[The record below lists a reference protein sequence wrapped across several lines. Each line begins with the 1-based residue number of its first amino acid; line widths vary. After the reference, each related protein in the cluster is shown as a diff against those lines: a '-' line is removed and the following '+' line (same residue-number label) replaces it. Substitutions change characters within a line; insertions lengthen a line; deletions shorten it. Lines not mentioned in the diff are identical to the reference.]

1 MTGKADLHVHSKYSG
16 LSKIL
21 FVKYPD
27 SISEPRD
34 ILRNAEQRGL
44 DVVCIT
50 DHNSIR
56 GAMEARKIESPV
68 EVVVG
73 EEISTADGEVLGLF
87 LTEEVPRGM
96 TAAET
101 IDAIH
106 TMGGLAVA
114 PHPFSTHC
122 SALGNMV
129 FDLDLDGIEMLNS
142 VHRDGYSDDIA
153 QRLCT
158 DSGRALTGG
167 SDAHTPTMVGN
178 AYTTFEGHTAEDL
191 RKSLFD
197 RTTGYGG
204 GYTTLRDIVWM
215 TTNIALKLH
224 LTVTKAIFN
233 STRQEDVEY
242 AKEIYA
248 MRPLTKVLALVGTT
262 AIMAPS
268 SLFLVSVIGNYIHKS
283 RSRTRWV
290 EIIKQGRKL

>member
-1 MTGKADLHVHSKYSG
+1 MRGKADLHVHSKYSG

-27 SISEPRD
+27 SISEPRE
-34 ILRNAEQRGL
+34 ILRNAELRGL

-56 GAMEARKIESPV
+56 GGVEARKVDSPV
-68 EVVVG
+68 DVVVG
-73 EEISTADGEVLGLF
+73 EEVSTADGEVLGLF

-101 IDAIH
+101 VDAIH
-106 TMGGLAVA
+106 SQGGIAVA

-122 SALGNMV
+122 SALGNKV
-129 FDLDLDGIEMLNS
+129 FDLNLDGIEMLNS

-158 DSGRALTGG
+158 DSGKALTGG

-178 AYTTFEGHTAEDL
+178 AYTTFEGSTAEDL
-191 RKSLFD
+191 RRSLTS
-197 RTTGYGG
+197 RTTEYGG
-204 GYTTLRDIVWM
+204 GYATLRDIVWM

-224 LTVTKAIFN
+224 VTVTKAIFR
-233 STRQEDVEY
+233 SAGQEDVEY
-242 AKEIYA
+242 AREIYA
-248 MRPLTKVLALVGTT
+248 MRPLTKALALVGTT

-268 SLFLVSVIGNYIHKS
+268 SLFLLSVIGNYIHKS
-283 RSRTRWV
+283 RSRTRWM

>member
-1 MTGKADLHVHSKYSG
+1 MRGKADLHIHSKYSG

-34 ILRNAEQRGL
+34 ILRNAELRGL

-56 GAMEARKIESPV
+56 GGLEASKLDSPV
-68 EVVVG
+68 DVVVG
-73 EEISTADGEVLGLF
+73 EEVSTAEGEVLGLF
-87 LTEEVPRGM
+87 LTEEVPRGL

-101 IDAIH
+101 IDIIH
-106 TMGGLAVA
+106 AQGGLAVA

-122 SALGNMV
+122 SAIGNMV
-129 FDLDLDGIEMLNS
+129 FDLDLDGIEMMNS

-153 QRLCT
+153 QRLCAG
-158 DSGRALTGG
+158 SGKALTGG

-178 AYTTFEGHTAEDL
+178 AYTTFDGSTAEDL
-191 RKSLFD
+191 RKALAN
-197 RTTGYGG
+197 RTTQYGG
-204 GYTTLRDIVWM
+204 DYTTLRDIVWM
-215 TTNIALKLH
+215 TTNIALRLH
-224 LTVTKAIFN
+224 VTVTKAIFR
-233 STRQEDVEY
+233 SGAQEDVEY
-242 AKEIYA
+242 AREIYA
-248 MRPLTKVLALVGTT
+248 MRPLTKALALVGTT

-283 RSRTRWV
+283 RSRSLWMQL
-290 EIIKQGRKL
+290 IKQGRKL